1 MGPKYTGKMK
11 REGASGTLAAVSELR
26 ARTEEPLRLYF
37 SPHCFSPRLQSRDS
51 TTEPWGSN
59 QDSTEVEGVRGKKQ

>member
-1 MGPKYTGKMK
+1 MDPKYIGKMK
-11 REGASGTLAAVSELR
+11 REGASGTLVAVSELR

-37 SPHCFSPRLQSRDS
+37 SPHCFSPRLQSRDG

-59 QDSTEVEGVRGKKQ
+59 RDSTEVEGVRGKKQ